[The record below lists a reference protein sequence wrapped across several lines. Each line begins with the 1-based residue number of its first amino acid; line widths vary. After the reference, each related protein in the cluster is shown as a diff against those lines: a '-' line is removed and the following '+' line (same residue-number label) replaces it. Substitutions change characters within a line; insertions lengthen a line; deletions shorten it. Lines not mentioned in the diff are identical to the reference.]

1 MGMAAQ
7 LTAEEVRSFVDRI
20 TAGVCPDDPAAQIDV
35 IAALETLK
43 SAAAA
48 VQAELSVVY
57 DARRRANEAA
67 AGVGAARQGRG
78 VASEIALARRESP
91 HRGQVLLGLAKVL
104 RTEMP
109 HTLARL
115 RDGSLSEFRA
125 MLLARETA
133 CLPVE
138 LRMFA
143 DEETCADPAA
153 LAGVGTRELVGRIRR
168 LVAELD
174 PAAVARRARK
184 AASDRNVTVRPAPD
198 TMTYL
203 TALVPVAQGVA
214 AYAALRKAAE
224 AARAAG
230 DPRSLGQ
237 LMSDLMV
244 ARVTGVADTGTPE
257 AASAVPV
264 TVDVVISDES
274 LAGGHAPAEV
284 SADGVP
290 AEVVPAEVA
299 RNLLAQ
305 AIDQPADSEVISW
318 FRCLYRNRLG
328 RLVAMTTRSRFHTK
342 AMGEFLALRGA
353 GICAIPFCDAPVR
366 HNDHI
371 TPVADGGDTT
381 VEDGQGLC
389 QTCNHAKQAPGWRQ
403 HQTGHER
410 DRHQV
415 ETITPTGHRYTAT
428 APAPPGW
435 REPRYVQTGP
445 GRYQLIA

>member
-1 MGMAAQ
+1 MAAH
-7 LTAEEVRSFVDRI
+7 LSAEEVRSFIAGI
-20 TAGVCPDDPAAQIDV
+20 TAGACPDDPATQVDV
-35 IAALETLK
+35 IAALEVLK
-43 SAAAA
+43 SAASA
-48 VQAELSVVY
+48 VQAEVSVVY
-57 DARRRANEAA
+57 DARRRADQAA
-67 AGVGAARQGRG
+67 SGVRAARQGRG
-78 VASEIALARRESP
+78 VAAEIGLARRESP
-91 HRGQVLLGLAKVL
+91 QRGQVLLGLAKIL
-104 RTEMP
+104 TTEMP

-125 MLLARETA
+125 TLLVRETA

-138 LRMFA
+138 LRMFV
-143 DEETCADPAA
+143 DEEVCADPAG
-153 LAGVGTRELVGRIRR
+153 LDGVGTRELIGRVKR
-168 LVAELD
+168 LVADLD

-184 AASDRNVTVRPAPD
+184 AAADRRVTVRPAPD
-198 TMTYL
+198 TMTNL

-214 AYAALRKAAE
+214 AYAALRKAAG

-237 LMSDLMV
+237 LMADLLI
-244 ARVTGVADTGTPE
+244 ARITGVADTGTPE
-257 AASAVPV
+257 AAPPVPV

-290 AEVVPAEVA
+290 AETIPAEVA
-299 RNLLAQ
+299 RHLLAQ
-305 AIDQPADSEVISW
+305 TVNQPADADVLAW

-328 RLVAMTTRSRFHTK
+328 RLVTMTTRSRFHSK
-342 AMGEFLALRGA
+342 AMGEFLAIRGA
-353 GICAIPFCDAPVR
+353 GICATPFCDAPIR

-371 TPVADGGDTT
+371 TPISEGGETST
-381 VEDGQGLC
+381 HDGQGLC
-389 QTCNHAKQAPGWRQ
+389 QACNHAKQAPGWRQ
-403 HQTGHER
+403 HQVGHER

-415 ETITPTGHRYTAT
+415 VTITPTGHRYTAT

-435 REPRYVQTGP
+435 REPRFVQAGP